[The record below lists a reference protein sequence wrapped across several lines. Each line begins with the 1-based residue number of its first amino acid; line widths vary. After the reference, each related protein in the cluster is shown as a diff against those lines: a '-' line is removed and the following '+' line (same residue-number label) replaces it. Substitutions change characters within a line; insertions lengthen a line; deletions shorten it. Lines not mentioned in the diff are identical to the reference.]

1 MIISFFAQKGGDYL
15 REGDYEGGDYFKYCS
30 LEVILFYYAI
40 KLKNNHIELTE
51 HGLFKCSKFS
61 SLINFRGLNHH
72 WSVSHESHCT
82 STWQGG
88 DKRKRRW
95 WEEQWGG
102 DYSKFL
108 CTRGVIIQ
116 HTQLIEGQLLFEE
129 TNQPTFK

>member
-1 MIISFFAQKGGDYL
+1 MIISFFAQKGGDYS

-61 SLINFRGLNHH
+61 LINFRSLNHH